1 MVKRAYGLVGMI
13 VFGAIWLT
21 SGSSNGTDQPELPAN
36 LAKYRSWTQLL
47 KGPYQVP
54 MELWIRCM
62 APTPADWATARRKY
76 GPHTERFIRV
86 YGNPV
91 ASESVLAE
99 SKRPF
104 PAGTVI
110 AKEKLA
116 GSPHGTVEGVA
127 FMVKHQ
133 QSDFPDT
140 SGWEFLYFPSS
151 GDGRRT
157 HEACASC
164 HGAVA
169 SRDYVFGR
177 YPR

>member
-1 MVKRAYGLVGMI
+1 MI

-21 SGSSNGTDQPELPAN
+21 SVSSNGTDQPVLPAD
-36 LAKYRSWTQLL
+36 LAMYRGWTQLL
-47 KGPYQVP
+47 KAPYQVP
-54 MELWIRCM
+54 MELWLRCVP
-62 APTPADWATARRKY
+62 PTPAHWEAARQKY

-91 ASESVLAE
+91 ASESVAAKL
-99 SKRPF
+99 KRPF

-116 GSPHGTVEGVA
+116 GSSPSTVEGVA

-133 QSDFPDT
+133 PSEFPET
-140 SGWEFLYFPSS
+140 SGWQFLYFPSS

-164 HGAVA
+164 HRAVA
-169 SRDYVFGR
+169 TTDYVFGQ